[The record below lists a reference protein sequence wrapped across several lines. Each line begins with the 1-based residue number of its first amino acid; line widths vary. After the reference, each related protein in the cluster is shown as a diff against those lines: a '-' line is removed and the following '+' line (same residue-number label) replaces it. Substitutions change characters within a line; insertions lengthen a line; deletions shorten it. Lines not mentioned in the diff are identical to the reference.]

1 LSEKV
6 SHISSRLSI
15 SPSQIIYPPCVEGP
29 RGERQVFTKKGKRKK
44 EKRRRNGRERKRR
57 GRKKRK
63 EEERE
68 EEERTARSPSDS
80 FGALGEFADILGKIR
95 IHSIHRS
102 RRFPKSMERDG
113 WEIRG

>member
-6 SHISSRLSI
+6 SQNFFRSSI

-29 RGERQVFTKKGKRKK
+29 RGEAASITKKGKRKEEKRKK
-44 EKRRRNGRERKRR
+44 EKRREPLALPQ
-57 GRKKRK
+57 
-63 EEERE
+63 
-68 EEERTARSPSDS
+68 TPSES
-80 FGALGEFADILGKIR
+80 SESSLTILGKIR